1 MKKLLLLGNY
11 FFMCLV
17 WYLAFSIIYGEFNFF
32 KWPVRSQL
40 FLCFIFCM
48 ALLDILLWCQVQIM
62 KVNNEPK
69 KN

>member
-1 MKKLLLLGNY
+1 
-11 FFMCLV
+11 
-17 WYLAFSIIYGEFNFF
+17 
-32 KWPVRSQL
+32 
-40 FLCFIFCM
+40 M